1 MANESAA
8 AAAAVL
14 EASVSYAKEVAASV
28 TKEVSESVTKEVS
41 TSVIKETASFFLKI
55 DSHGALAA
63 FAAGMV
69 AGSVT
74 TLGAF
79 YLLKPSESEGAI
91 RRGLES
97 TDETGNALRRV
108 NFVGAGSIIV
118 KLSCYTPQSVLQFV
132 MDLKE
137 NKIKRR
143 LEEEFKKI
151 EFDQKLEVTIVCAK
165 VVFQREYAT
174 R

>member
-8 AAAAVL
+8 ASTAVL
-14 EASVSYAKEVAASV
+14 KASVSFTKEVA
-28 TKEVSESVTKEVS
+28 
-41 TSVIKETASFFLKI
+41 TSVIKEVSKSVIKETTSFFLKI
-55 DSHGALAA
+55 DSHGALLAA

-74 TLGAF
+74 TLGTF
-79 YLLKPSESEGAI
+79 YLIKRLESESAT

-97 TDETGNALRRV
+97 TDETGNVVRSV
-108 NFVGAGSIIV
+108 DFVAGGSIIV
-118 KLSCYTPQSVLQFV
+118 KLSCYTQQSVLQFV
-132 MDLKE
+132 KDLKGE
-137 NKIKRR
+137 KIKRR

-151 EFDQKLEVTIVCAK
+151 EFDHELEVTIVCAK

>member
-14 EASVSYAKEVAASV
+14 EASVSYAKEV
-28 TKEVSESVTKEVS
+28 S
-41 TSVIKETASFFLKI
+41 TPVIQETASFFLKI

-63 FAAGMV
+63 FAAGVM
-69 AGSVT
+69 AGSAM

-108 NFVGAGSIIV
+108 NFVGAGSIMV

-132 MDLKE
+132 NDLKG

-143 LEEEFKKI
+143 LEEEFKNI
-151 EFDQKLEVTIVCAK
+151 EFDQKLEVIIVCAK